1 MHDTPDMFL
10 TEEEIITDM
19 MLYRLAE
26 REKQSLRTVEP
37 KDLSELCGELS
48 AALIEHYRLN
58 DENNPYTSSAALE
71 ENTAVNVSY
80 RIIEKIWARLTGKS
94 LSLLAEYAKKSE
106 EETTDYGLLNW
117 GGP

>member
-19 MLYRLAE
+19 MLYRLPE
-26 REKQSLRTVEP
+26 REKQSLRSVAP
-37 KDLSELCGELS
+37 KELKDLCGELS

-58 DENNPYTSSAALE
+58 DENNPYTSSDMLAD
-71 ENTAVNVSY
+71 NTAVSVSY
-80 RIIEKIWARLTGKS
+80 RIIEKIWSRLSGKS
-94 LSLLAEYAKKSE
+94 LALLAEYTKVPE
-106 EETTDYGLLNW
+106 EVTDYGALNW